1 MDVVNRYLPN
11 KNHQK
16 GVAASVVII
25 VLLFFLR
32 SGKSV
37 EPATLLSDPFLQLP
51 KQGSVN
57 VVWFTNFEGSEHFV
71 MYGDKKDQ
79 RANAT
84 TTKLSSMALSE
95 TPGAKAKATSVWRH
109 EATAS
114 GLEARKRVPYFVES
128 KDGKRNTEVK
138 SKVFSLQ
145 PAPQAGQAL
154 KILLTSDHQNLPMVA
169 ANLQQVDS
177 SIGKLDAVL
186 FAGDTVLVPDRAAE
200 WFGDASHGSAFF
212 PSFQGRAKSV
222 VGTTEYRGGEV
233 LQHAPIFTALG
244 NHDVMGRTNITNTS
258 LDAHFEYSA
267 PRSYAESLYKSTGL
281 DPKSEAHAEWVANNS
296 FNTRT
301 YSEIFSLT
309 GRAPGKLY
317 YSVTLG
323 DVHLIVLCAVR
334 AYRPPTLDPNV
345 ASRFSERRQDFNRK
359 ELWRHGAFVMEP
371 ISKGSAQ
378 HVWLQYELKSKEFQS
393 AKYRVVMLHHPIHS
407 LGANIGPA
415 FSNPYPYFKYG
426 ADGEVIAASYEYPFP
441 DYLLNDVSPLL
452 EQHGVQLVFYGH
464 SHIWNRFAKPTT
476 TATATMTTNFL
487 ESSNVGN
494 TFGAFSTNTGRKR
507 SVVDKLESA
516 QGDPNGLSPVL
527 PTHPNKTAGVG
538 DKDHVSSNTVTV
550 FSILDTDK
558 GTVES
563 YYFDTKHPNSK
574 AQKFDEFSLVKPA
587 AAAVTTPSEPVTTTS
602 TTASARTTEQKPNPL
617 ANTKLRAA
625 QVQSVMQPRP
635 EEKLRGRH
643 EHDEGPDAK
652 A

>member
-109 EATAS
+109 EVALLSTPSHGNHVKYTCFDASMQDGVICVCVHNYIRNPPYPRLQATAS

-200 WFGDASHGSAFF
+200 WFGDASHGLYLSYFV
-212 PSFQGRAKSV
+212 QGEDIKR
-222 VGTTEYRGGEV
+222 
-233 LQHAPIFTALG
+233 
-244 NHDVMGRTNITNTS
+244 
-258 LDAHFEYSA
+258 
-267 PRSYAESLYKSTGL
+267 
-281 DPKSEAHAEWVANNS
+281 
-296 FNTRT
+296 
-301 YSEIFSLT
+301 
-309 GRAPGKLY
+309 
-317 YSVTLG
+317 
-323 DVHLIVLCAVR
+323 VHLA
-334 AYRPPTLDPNV
+334 
-345 ASRFSERRQDFNRK
+345 RQ
-359 ELWRHGAFVMEP
+359 
-371 ISKGSAQ
+371 
-378 HVWLQYELKSKEFQS
+378 
-393 AKYRVVMLHHPIHS
+393 
-407 LGANIGPA
+407 
-415 FSNPYPYFKYG
+415 
-426 ADGEVIAASYEYPFP
+426 
-441 DYLLNDVSPLL
+441 
-452 EQHGVQLVFYGH
+452 
-464 SHIWNRFAKPTT
+464 
-476 TATATMTTNFL
+476 
-487 ESSNVGN
+487 
-494 TFGAFSTNTGRKR
+494 STN
-507 SVVDKLESA
+507 
-516 QGDPNGLSPVL
+516 LSL
-527 PTHPNKTAGVG
+527 CHG
-538 DKDHVSSNTVTV
+538 
-550 FSILDTDK
+550 
-558 GTVES
+558 
-563 YYFDTKHPNSK
+563 
-574 AQKFDEFSLVKPA
+574 
-587 AAAVTTPSEPVTTTS
+587 
-602 TTASARTTEQKPNPL
+602 
-617 ANTKLRAA
+617 
-625 QVQSVMQPRP
+625 
-635 EEKLRGRH
+635 
-643 EHDEGPDAK
+643 
-652 A
+652 